1 MEGVRQLRTYMVSV
15 TYEVGERIKPGCKIP
30 YCRFLNCEIDT
41 GVCFEMKKEM
51 YKLNKGNGR

>member
-1 MEGVRQLRTYMVSV
+1 MVSV
-15 TYEVGERIKPGCKIP
+15 TYEVEERERIKPECKIP
-30 YCRFLNCEIDT
+30 YCRFLNCEIST